1 MQGKITLVTPP
12 DIYENSNPSLL
23 FIHISDADQDT
34 ASQWLG
40 KQKLT
45 ANTNFYMYNGEP
57 NVPWI
62 LWAMGACQYKYID
75 IDNQNNISQPL
86 CGYLLGKADIYYKT
100 EDENLAAVCSYINNN
115 RVKRIE
121 DFLERALG
129 E

>member
-1 MQGKITLVTPP
+1 MPGKITLITPP
-12 DIYENSNPSLL
+12 DIYENGNVSLL

-40 KQKLT
+40 TKKLT
-45 ANTNFYMYNGEP
+45 DDVNFYMYNGEP

-62 LWAMGACQYKYID
+62 LWAMGACQHKYID

-86 CGYLLGKADIYYKT
+86 CGYLLSKTNIYYKT
-100 EDENLAAVCSYINNN
+100 VDENLAAIYSHINNN

>member
-23 FIHISDADQDT
+23 FIHLNDADQDA
-34 ASQWLG
+34 ASQWL
-40 KQKLT
+40 
-45 ANTNFYMYNGEP
+45 ANKTLADNVNFYMYNGEP

-75 IDNQNNISQPL
+75 LDSQNNISQPL
-86 CGYLLGKADIYYKT
+86 SGYLLGKADVYYKT
-100 EDENLAAVCSYINNN
+100 VDENLAAVCSHINNN
-115 RVKRIE
+115 RVARIE
-121 DFLERALG
+121 SFLERALG

>member
-1 MQGKITLVTPP
+1 MSGKITLITPP

-23 FIHISDADQDT
+23 FIHISDADQDA

-40 KQKLT
+40 IKKL
-45 ANTNFYMYNGEP
+45 ANNVNFYMYNGEP
-57 NVPWI
+57 NVAWI

-75 IDNQNNISQPL
+75 IDNQNNISQLL
-86 CGYLLGKADIYYKT
+86 CGYLLGKVDVYYKT
-100 EDENLAAVCSYINNN
+100 VDENLSAVCSHINNN
-115 RVKRIE
+115 RVKSIE